1 MGQFIGHMGGFFILA
16 AAVMIAG
23 LFFWDS
29 GLVKDKRSVAAA
41 GKTALLAAACG
52 MVYYFLMAYMR
63 NIFGGQT
70 NFFDFGKIFTF
81 FGADKLLNLYQT
93 PSFKESVSGLNMPL
107 FIYLTH
113 FIGGVVFEQY
123 AGTAMFLNF
132 LAAAGGSV
140 CISQIARDV
149 LGDKAADQIV
159 FAVLALPFAFALFI
173 PACFGIVFGLTACA
187 AYALY
192 KKRTVLYVILTIAA
206 ILTSKLGLLALLLL
220 IPAKVPGLSDLAR
233 RLQNSRFFK
242 NPYCCLGALLL
253 ILTIDGFVIMLTMGG
268 AI

>member
-29 GLVKDKRSVAAA
+29 ALIKDKRSVAAA
-41 GKTALLAAACG
+41 GRTALLTAACG
-52 MVYYFLMAYMR
+52 MAYYFFMAYLR

-81 FGADKLLNLYQT
+81 FGLDKLLTLFQT
-93 PSFKESVSGLNMPL
+93 PSFKESLAGLNMPL

-113 FIGGVVFEQY
+113 LIGGVVFEQY
-123 AGTAMFLNF
+123 AGTALFLNF
-132 LAAAGGSV
+132 LAAAGGAV
-140 CISQIARDV
+140 CVGSIARE
-149 LGDKAADQIV
+149 LWGENASSRAV
-159 FAVLALPFAFALFI
+159 FAVLALPFAFALFT
-173 PACFGIVFGLTACA
+173 PGCFGIVFGLAACA

-192 KKRTVLYVILTIAA
+192 KKNSVLYVILTIAA

-220 IPAKVPGLSDLAR
+220 IPAKMSGVSEFLRKLPGLKAV
-233 RLQNSRFFK
+233 K
-242 NPYCCLGALLL
+242 NPYIRIGTLLL
-253 ILTIDGFVIMLTMGG
+253 VLAINGFVIMLTMGG